1 MVLCSQ
7 AIPCKSCKCCAP
19 ELALAPTVVLAPT
32 VLTTS
37 PPDRV
42 QWFQRTKAEYTS
54 GYHTEAHLKIEA
66 KSSMDD
72 DAALATFQ
80 ELRRLGRRFRA
91 PEKLHKTRCEELRP
105 TAPVTRPFPFLE
117 LPAEVRMC
125 IYEYALPE
133 TFVQRLRNFV
143 TPALARTS
151 TQLRQESLPVWFAIN
166 TFVAEVKSSFLGISF
181 CSSHGTRAEYIS
193 ENDTR
198 YRRLGN
204 LDQTSIVTGLLA
216 TQPPRMIRLRNIDF
230 CMMSADSK
238 RDRTRSDRFA
248 VLSVRDGRPVR
259 ITAHVGGGT
268 SSEYSKHVHH
278 VFESGRTF
286 LEELVSD
293 PDYQGLYMRH
303 VKDVA
308 AAFRAK
314 PLLPRTASEELQPTT
329 IMQPARQDVKPPG
342 RAPSVSY
349 DSGPDWVLDPPPK
362 KRADA
367 KTLPLSDDFEL
378 PHAEIYF
385 S

>member
-19 ELALAPTVVLAPT
+19 ELALAPTVMLAPT

-42 QWFQRTKAEYTS
+42 QWFQRTKVEYTS
-54 GYHTEAHLKIEA
+54 GYYTEARLKIEA
-66 KSSMDD
+66 KPSMDD

-80 ELRRLGRRFRA
+80 ELRRLERRFRA
-91 PEKLHKTRCEELRP
+91 PEKLHKTRCKELRP
-105 TAPVTRPFPFLE
+105 IAPATRPFPFLE

-125 IYEYALPE
+125 IYEYALQEP
-133 TFVQRLRNFV
+133 FVQRLRNFV

-151 TQLRQESLPVWFAIN
+151 AQLRQESLPVWFAIN
-166 TFVAEVKSSFLGISF
+166 TFVAELKSSFLGLSF

-204 LDQTSIVTGLLA
+204 LDLDPIVTRLLA
-216 TQPPRMIRLRNIDF
+216 TCPPRMIRLRNLDF
-230 CMMSADSK
+230 CMKSADSK

-259 ITAHVGGGT
+259 ITAHVGGGS

-278 VFESGRTF
+278 VFESGRSF
-286 LEELVSD
+286 LEQLVSD
-293 PDYQGLYMRH
+293 PDYQGLYMLH

-308 AAFRAK
+308 AAFRVK
-314 PLLPRTASEELQPTT
+314 PLLPESPPEKLPPPTIT
-329 IMQPARQDVKPPG
+329 QPARQDAKLLG
-342 RAPSVSY
+342 RAPSVSN
-349 DSGPDWVLDPPPK
+349 DNGVDWVPDPSPK
-362 KRADA
+362 KRAA
-367 KTLPLSDDFEL
+367 IERLPLSDDFEL
-378 PHAEIYF
+378 PHAETYF